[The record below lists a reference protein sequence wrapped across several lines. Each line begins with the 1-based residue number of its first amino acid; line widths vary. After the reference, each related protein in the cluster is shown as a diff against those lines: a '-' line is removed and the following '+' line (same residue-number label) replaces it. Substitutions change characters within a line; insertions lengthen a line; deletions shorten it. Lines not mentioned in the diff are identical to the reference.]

1 MTRKKQSEILII
13 ISTLLAFLYFYYRF
27 ILNIKTIGL
36 YIFCVMPFYI
46 MFYRKK
52 IQKESM
58 NDYLSNNYKII
69 LKINVEY
76 FKLMTILLA
85 VGILF
90 DALKQ

>member
-1 MTRKKQSEILII
+1 
-13 ISTLLAFLYFYYRF
+13 
-27 ILNIKTIGL
+27 
-36 YIFCVMPFYI
+36 
-46 MFYRKK
+46 
-52 IQKESM
+52 M